1 MMIATNPLIMGI
13 TIAAFIFYVI
23 LVVSCY
29 FMDKKEKKDSRSL

>member
-13 TIAAFIFYVI
+13 TIGTFIFYMI
-23 LVVSCY
+23 LVTACY